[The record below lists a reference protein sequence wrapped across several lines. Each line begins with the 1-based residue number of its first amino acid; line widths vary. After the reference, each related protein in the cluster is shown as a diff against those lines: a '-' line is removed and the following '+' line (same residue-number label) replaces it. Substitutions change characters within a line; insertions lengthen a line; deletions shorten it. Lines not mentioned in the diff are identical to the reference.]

1 MTKLNNKNVIQLAMQ
16 IMSLAT
22 VWHFIE
28 SQSIAG
34 EVAQILGSYEVQAKK
49 ENPKFAGFSAAHG
62 DTFFHAKFGP
72 EKKSCTTCHTSDAK
86 AVGRTRANKDIQ
98 PMAPAVNAER
108 LTDQA
113 KVEKWFVRNCQDVLA
128 RNCSA
133 QEKGDFVAYL
143 VSIQP

>member
-49 ENPKFAGFSAAHG
+49 ENPKVTGLTPRFMMAIMVSELPIEGGFTILSPLFASL
-62 DTFFHAKFGP
+62 KLVP
-72 EKKSCTTCHTSDAK
+72 MILVPRKKRRIL
-86 AVGRTRANKDIQ
+86 VG
-98 PMAPAVNAER
+98 
-108 LTDQA
+108 
-113 KVEKWFVRNCQDVLA
+113 
-128 RNCSA
+128 
-133 QEKGDFVAYL
+133 VAL
-143 VSIQP
+143 